1 MKPVN
6 FLEDNKRKDNN
17 IKKILNE
24 NKIIVYMIPLL
35 LILIFIVVDYI
46 KLKNNTDII
55 SDNSNNFSD
64 SKLKEVN
71 TNIEQEQPSTV
82 FVYDENDES
91 SINSNTGAFDKTD
104 MFFNELEKV
113 EKNDKIVQ
121 DIFNLLDEYKG
132 SDKIKVNEFYFDD
145 YNRIVI
151 IGDASKPEFINELIS
166 KLSNTY
172 RIDFILEDMRP
183 SEYGSYFKIVGELN
197 GTI

>member
-151 IGDASKPEFINELIS
+151 IGDASKPEFIDELIS

>member
-24 NKIIVYMIPLL
+24 NKIIVYVIPLL
-35 LILIFIVVDYI
+35 LILIFIVVDYT

-104 MFFNELEKV
+104 MFFSELEKV

-151 IGDASKPEFINELIS
+151 IGDSSKPEFINELIA

>member
-24 NKIIVYMIPLL
+24 NKIIVYVIPLL
-35 LILIFIVVDYI
+35 LILIFIVVDYT
-46 KLKNNTDII
+46 KLKNNTDIV

-71 TNIEQEQPSTV
+71 TNIEQEKPSTV

-151 IGDASKPEFINELIS
+151 IGDSSKPEFINELIS